1 MHRFTK
7 RLGSDFRT
15 RECFLFPHPHHYI
28 IKAYIKEF
36 LLPSTLCLTVKKTLQ
51 GIPKDKKKNP
61 QFEEIEQALEP
72 DIAEMLEFSDREI
85 KTTLIC

>member
-1 MHRFTK
+1 MFNCQENITGHTK
-7 RLGSDFRT
+7 RQ
-15 RECFLFPHPHHYI
+15 
-28 IKAYIKEF
+28 K
-36 LLPSTLCLTVKKTLQ
+36 KKT
-51 GIPKDKKKNP
+51 P